1 MQNILYLVYGDM
13 QRCTNTTCVYIETM
27 SGRIPVT
34 GRTVIVG
41 RGSLDF
47 AYRTLNTIMNNMGI
61 TKKVQS
67 DWFYLVRCGI
77 TMSS

>member
-1 MQNILYLVYGDM
+1 MYYIQNTLCLVYGDM
-13 QRCTNTTCVYIETM
+13 QRCTNTTWVYLEIM

-67 DWFYLVRCGI
+67 D
-77 TMSS
+77 